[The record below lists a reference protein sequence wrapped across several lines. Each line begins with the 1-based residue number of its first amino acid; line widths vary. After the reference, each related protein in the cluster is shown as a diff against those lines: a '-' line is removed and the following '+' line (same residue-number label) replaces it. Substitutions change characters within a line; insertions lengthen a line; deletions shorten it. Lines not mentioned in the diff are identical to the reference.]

1 MFGWYLFLFLY
12 LRHDRWTISVWFHF
26 LFQKAVIFPGA
37 IPKVMDET
45 QIRKARMLGGKL
57 GKKVLSL
64 LPESETTMGSISRL
78 LSLDDLVKAIGEE
91 SGKWVFHACRGI
103 CTEEVKSTI
112 KVLPKSITAFKS
124 FSGVGYPE
132 LEKWTELLARDIM
145 KRVEIDSGRN
155 NRLPKSC
162 TLGYTTEPG
171 GAWIGRSVRLAFPTD
186 RDFDVRV
193 KRLVNSTRKVLT
205 ESGHTTVIRLGY
217 SAIDF
222 VNRPAKGIE
231 SFFAVGTKK
240 SCTTRHMVCKTIVH
254 KESQDRQV
262 RPKGI
267 EAFLSSGK
275 NNSSATAQKYH
286 HTSHDLDRN
295 GNTKDFIT
303 VDDCKQA
310 PADAAVIAG
319 AGIQTSEAT
328 HTETLLHHAAQSET
342 NMSMTD
348 EEIARQLQI
357 AYDNELGNDNT
368 TASVKHKK
376 EFNQDKALALKLQL
390 SYDREHAVLS
400 GVEKYS
406 NNTNKKLSV
415 VARSHDGGKMPKK
428 YKIDSYFSSN
438 KSLS

>member
-1 MFGWYLFLFLY
+1 
-12 LRHDRWTISVWFHF
+12 
-26 LFQKAVIFPGA
+26 
-37 IPKVMDET
+37 
-45 QIRKARMLGGKL
+45 
-57 GKKVLSL
+57 
-64 LPESETTMGSISRL
+64 MGSISRL

-162 TLGYTTEPG
+162 TLGYTTEPGIYKKSSSLSLYFSVEPHCFSWHSHNMCTG

-438 KSLS
+438 KSLSK